1 MAMTANEFRK
11 IALGFPG
18 AIEASHMNHP
28 DFRLSGK
35 VFATL
40 GYPNKEWGMV
50 KLTPDQQAKVVTKN
64 PKAFVPVKGAWGLKG
79 GTNVNLRLVTETIL
93 SEVLEMAWANIALHQ
108 LGLGKK
114 DKRNKSK

>member
-1 MAMTANEFRK
+1 MTANTFRK
-11 IALGFPG
+11 IALGFAG
-18 AIEASHMNHP
+18 AIEASHLNHP

-64 PKAFVPVKGAWGLKG
+64 PKAFVPVKGAWGVKICSHR
-79 GTNVNLRLVTETIL
+79 TIRRHRRRLYVRCVALPSQIF
-93 SEVLEMAWANIALHQ
+93 LEEYPA
-108 LGLGKK
+108 
-114 DKRNKSK
+114 